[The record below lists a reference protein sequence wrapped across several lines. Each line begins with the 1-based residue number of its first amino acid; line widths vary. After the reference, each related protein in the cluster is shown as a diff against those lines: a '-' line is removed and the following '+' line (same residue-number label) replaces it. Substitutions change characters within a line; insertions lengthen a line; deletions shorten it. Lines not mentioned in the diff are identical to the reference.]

1 MSNARLIRLAMSVA
15 AAHEEPMAGLWE
27 RITGQPPVMFRR
39 EGADTVEFSGYFPGA
54 APDPAAV
61 RKAFA
66 QGLLALRQTGL
77 DVASSRLVFK
87 AIPKE
92 DWAESWKKHF
102 PAVEIGAALLLKPSW
117 SRRKPRP
124 GQLELILDPGLSFGT
139 GHHATTAFCLR
150 QLVKF
155 RPRRE
160 PRSLLDIGMG
170 SGILAI
176 AGAKLGYAPV
186 EAFDFDPESLRVA
199 RENAAVNG
207 VAESVRLSRQDL
219 GRLPLTSRRRYDLVC
234 ANLEFDLLLREARR
248 ILNRLKP
255 GGALVLAGIL
265 DRQFAAVCSAYEK
278 SGLVMVASR
287 GQGEW
292 RSGAFRAG

>member
-1 MSNARLIRLAMSVA
+1 MSVSA
-15 AAHEEPMAGLWE
+15 AYEVPMAGLWE
-27 RITGQPPVMFRR
+27 RVTGQPPVSFRR
-39 EGADTVEFSGYFPGA
+39 EGADTAELSGYFPGS
-54 APDPAAV
+54 APDPVAV

-66 QGLLALRQTGL
+66 RGILALRETHPGL
-77 DVASSRLVFK
+77 ASSRLVFK
-87 AIPKE
+87 AIPRE

-124 GQLELILDPGLSFGT
+124 GQLELMLDPGLSFGT

-150 QLVKF
+150 QLVKL
-155 RPRRE
+155 RPRAE

-176 AGAKLGYAPV
+176 AGAKLGYTPV
-186 EAFDFDPESLRVA
+186 DAFDFDPESLRVA
-199 RENAAVNG
+199 RGNAAING
-207 VAESVRLSRQDL
+207 VAEKVHLTRQDL
-219 GRLPLTSRRRYDLVC
+219 GRLPLASRRRYDLVC

-255 GGALVLAGIL
+255 GGVLVLAGIL

-278 SGLVMVASR
+278 SGLAMVASR

-292 RSGAFRAG
+292 RSGAFRA